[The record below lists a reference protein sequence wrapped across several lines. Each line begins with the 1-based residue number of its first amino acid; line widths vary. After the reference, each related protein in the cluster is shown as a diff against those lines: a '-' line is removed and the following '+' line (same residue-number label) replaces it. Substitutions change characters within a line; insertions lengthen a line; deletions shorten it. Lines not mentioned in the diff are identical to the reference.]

1 MVIPPKDDTTE
12 AATDTGA
19 ETGVNAGDDICRGGV
34 PTGSMSNTHTTLSPI
49 SEEEELG
56 AELEDVSSLFTER
69 ERNWNEKEGEGEE

>member
-34 PTGSMSNTHTTLSPI
+34 PTLSPI
-49 SEEEELG
+49 LEEEELG

-69 ERNWNEKEGEGEE
+69 EEWEECRDGKEGEE

>member
-49 SEEEELG
+49 SEEDELG

-69 ERNWNEKEGEGEE
+69 EKNEKEGRGRSE